1 LDQQSIYADGVLVD
15 EPWRREYGIPFD
27 MRAPLTPDIA
37 VQVLPAPFAADLTK
51 ASIMESTNQGIARQ
65 NRIILGGAKQFVFSR
80 QTPPSKFIKE
90 NFGKSAPKIIGYRIV
105 NGRLETIYEAKPRS
119 FTEFGEWQV

>member
-1 LDQQSIYADGVLVD
+1 MGAWLMSPGD
-15 EPWRREYGIPFD
+15 ENTGFHLICVHP
-27 MRAPLTPDIA
+27 PLTPDIA
-37 VQVLPAPFAADLTK
+37 VHVLPVPFAADLTK

-90 NFGKSAPKIIGYRIV
+90 NFGKSAPKNIDYRIV
-105 NGRLETIYEAKPRS
+105 NGRLETSYEA
-119 FTEFGEWQV
+119 

>member
-1 LDQQSIYADGVLVD
+1 MDQQSIYADGVLVD

-37 VQVLPAPFAADLTK
+37 VQVLPVPFAADLTK

-80 QTPPSKFIKE
+80 KNLLLS
-90 NFGKSAPKIIGYRIV
+90 SLRKILESQHPRI
-105 NGRLETIYEAKPRS
+105 LAIESLMDY
-119 FTEFGEWQV
+119 W